1 MPSTL
6 QVSRIALA
14 LVVYF
19 NIIIATGKV
28 KVSFALS
35 RAMLGPNFQ
44 LLVKVILLTYGAGA
58 GLR

>member
-1 MPSTL
+1 MPSSL

-19 NIIIATGKV
+19 NFIIATCNV
-28 KVSFALS
+28 KVPFELS
-35 RAMLGPNFQ
+35 RAMLGTNFQ
-44 LLVKVILLTYGAGA
+44 LLVYVIPLIYGVGA

>member
-1 MPSTL
+1 MPSSL

-19 NIIIATGKV
+19 NIIIATGNV
-28 KVSFALS
+28 KVPFALS
-35 RAMLGPNFQ
+35 KAMLGPNCQ
-44 LLVKVILLTYGAGA
+44 LLVHVILLIYGAGA

>member
-1 MPSTL
+1 MPSSL

-19 NIIIATGKV
+19 NFIIATGNV
-28 KVSFALS
+28 KVPFELS
-35 RAMLGPNFQ
+35 RAMPSPNFQ
-44 LLVKVILLTYGAGA
+44 LLVYVILLIYGAGA